1 MKYVIIGVGAAGI
14 MAAKTIRKAD
24 KESSLTMISLDAQV
38 HSRCMLHKYLSHER
52 NEKQLSF
59 IPENFF
65 EENQIIWNKAQS
77 VKQLH
82 VKEKQVELLDGTR
95 VEYDK
100 LLIATGANSFIP
112 PVGNLR
118 EAKNVFGLRHLSDA
132 QAIDQSAKKA
142 ENIVIIGSGLVGLDA
157 AYGLMETGKNVSIVE
172 MADRILPVQLDKT
185 AAKEYQ
191 KRFESAG
198 AKFYLGR
205 KAAETKMDENG
216 KITTVILDNGEEL
229 KSDLIIVAA
238 GVRSATAGFETE
250 EILSLIHI

>member
-1 MKYVIIGVGAAGI
+1 M
-14 MAAKTIRKAD
+14 D
-24 KESSLTMISLDAQV
+24 LT
-38 HSRCMLHKYLSHER
+38 
-52 NEKQLSF
+52 QLM
-59 IPENFF
+59 
-65 EENQIIWNKAQS
+65 
-77 VKQLH
+77 
-82 VKEKQVELLDGTR
+82 
-95 VEYDK
+95 
-100 LLIATGANSFIP
+100 
-112 PVGNLR
+112 
-118 EAKNVFGLRHLSDA
+118 
-132 QAIDQSAKKA
+132 
-142 ENIVIIGSGLVGLDA
+142 
-157 AYGLMETGKNVSIVE
+157 GLMETGKNVSIVE

-250 EILSLIHI
+250 EIIVDRGMKVDEFMQTGAKDVYAAGDVTGLSGIWPNAQKQGETAALNMMGGRVLIRIALPLKTRLISLD

>member
-24 KESSLTMISLDAQV
+24 KESSLTMISLDTQV

-59 IPENFF
+59 ISENFF

-112 PVGNLR
+112 PVGNKKKK
-118 EAKNVFGLRHLSDA
+118 KNVFSLSGKQFICWKFKRGNVFVLLRAHSTDTRLWS
-132 QAIDQSAKKA
+132 STFK
-142 ENIVIIGSGLVGLDA
+142 
-157 AYGLMETGKNVSIVE
+157 
-172 MADRILPVQLDKT
+172 
-185 AAKEYQ
+185 
-191 KRFESAG
+191 
-198 AKFYLGR
+198 
-205 KAAETKMDENG
+205 
-216 KITTVILDNGEEL
+216 
-229 KSDLIIVAA
+229 
-238 GVRSATAGFETE
+238 
-250 EILSLIHI
+250 

>member
-1 MKYVIIGVGAAGI
+1 MKE
-14 MAAKTIRKAD
+14 MKTVKFYFG
-24 KESSLTMISLDAQV
+24 E
-38 HSRCMLHKYLSHER
+38 
-52 NEKQLSF
+52 
-59 IPENFF
+59 FF

-132 QAIDQSAKKA
+132 QAIDQSAKEA

-172 MADRILPVQLDKT
+172 MAT
-185 AAKEYQ
+185 
-191 KRFESAG
+191 
-198 AKFYLGR
+198 
-205 KAAETKMDENG
+205 
-216 KITTVILDNGEEL
+216 
-229 KSDLIIVAA
+229 
-238 GVRSATAGFETE
+238 GFFRY
-250 EILSLIHI
+250 SLIRQQQKNIRNVLNLQELSFILEEKRRNKNG

>member
-24 KESSLTMISLDAQV
+24 KESSLTMISLDAQI

-132 QAIDQSAKKA
+132 QAIDQSAKEA

-185 AAKEYQ
+185 AAKELELLQ
-191 KRFESAG
+191 KI
-198 AKFYLGR
+198 
-205 KAAETKMDENG
+205 KAHLEDG
-216 KITTVILDNGEEL
+216 KEKQQKQKWMRMEKLRRLFWTMEKN
-229 KSDLIIVAA
+229 
-238 GVRSATAGFETE
+238 
-250 EILSLIHI
+250 